1 MTLHLLLSS
10 DPATAQRAIQWLANG
25 DALLLA
31 SDGVYLA
38 THAMMGGPLPANCQC
53 FIRQQDAAT
62 RGISVPEH
70 IHAVDD
76 ARWVDLTL
84 QSHNTLSWI

>member
-1 MTLHLLLSS
+1 
-10 DPATAQRAIQWLANG
+10 
-25 DALLLA
+25 
-31 SDGVYLA
+31 
-38 THAMMGGPLPANCQC
+38 MMGSPLPANCQC